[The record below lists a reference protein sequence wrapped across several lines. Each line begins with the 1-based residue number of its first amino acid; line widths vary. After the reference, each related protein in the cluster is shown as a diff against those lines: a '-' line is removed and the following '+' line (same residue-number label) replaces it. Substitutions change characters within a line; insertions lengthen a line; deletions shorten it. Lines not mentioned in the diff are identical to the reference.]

1 MGVSKEKRRLI
12 HRLHHTRFRVREGLF
27 VVEGIRGAREFLGA
41 TLPLEIRFALVSPR
55 LQGVEGGNE
64 LREALGS
71 LNVAVEEVEDR
82 ELAALSDT
90 ERSQGV
96 ILVVEEPRDPWPWQ
110 GRSDPF
116 RFLILDGIQDP
127 GNVGALVRV
136 ARAFGV
142 QGVLALEG
150 TVDPWNPKAVR
161 GGAGA
166 AAHLPVRRSSWQEAR
181 SWLGRHSVPL
191 IVADPQGMDV
201 RGARFPGAWA
211 LVLGNEGRG
220 VRQEI
225 RDEADGLLSV
235 PMLGGVDSLNV
246 AVAGAILLFA
256 LAPAPLQEGET

>member
-116 RFLILDGIQDP
+116 RVLILDGIQDP

-136 ARAFGV
+136 ARAFGI

-150 TVDPWNPKAVR
+150 TADPWNPKAVR

-166 AAHLPVRRSSWQEAR
+166 AAHLPVRRSPWQEAR
-181 SWLGRHSVPL
+181 IWLRRNRVPVM
-191 IVADPQGMDV
+191 VADPEGLDV
-201 RGARFPGAWA
+201 RAARVPGAWA
-211 LVLGNEGRG
+211 LVLGSEGRG

-256 LAPAPLQEGET
+256 LAPAPHQEGEA